1 MAKHIQYTK
10 EQLIFGTISVIIIT
24 ALVVQIFFRII
35 S

>member
-1 MAKHIQYTK
+1 MPKKRRYTG
-10 EQLIFGTISVIIIT
+10 EQIIIYVVSPIVIA

>member
-1 MAKHIQYTK
+1 MPKQKRYTG
-10 EQLIFGTISVIIIT
+10 EQLLVGTISVFLIT